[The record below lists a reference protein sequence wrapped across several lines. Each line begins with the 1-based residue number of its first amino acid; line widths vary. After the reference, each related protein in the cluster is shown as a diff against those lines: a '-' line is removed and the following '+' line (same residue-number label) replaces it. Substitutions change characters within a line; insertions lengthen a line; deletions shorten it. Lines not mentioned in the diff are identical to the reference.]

1 MALFCVNMNY
11 APEALIQIAVNKEDR
26 SIAARSAIESAGGK
40 FHGMYGML
48 GQDYHIMVIAEMNE
62 VSDLLA
68 VLMRVI
74 QGGAIA
80 DLKTITLYTGQDVVD
95 CGEKAASVDY
105 TLAKG

>member
-1 MALFCVNMNY
+1 
-11 APEALIQIAVNKEDR
+11 
-26 SIAARSAIESAGGK
+26 
-40 FHGMYGML
+40 
-48 GQDYHIMVIAEMNE
+48 MVIAEMNE

-95 CGEKAASVDY
+95 SGEKAASVDY
-105 TLAKG
+105 APAKG